1 MKREDRSWEG
11 CERERKK
18 TIEYGTLL
26 VGVCEQGF
34 GTEWELGELKYNF
47 FRNWAMF
54 VNCCSRS
61 QRDTRIL

>member
-1 MKREDRSWEG
+1 MKREDRGWKG

-34 GTEWELGELKYNF
+34 GTEWELGELK
-47 FRNWAMF
+47 
-54 VNCCSRS
+54 
-61 QRDTRIL
+61 